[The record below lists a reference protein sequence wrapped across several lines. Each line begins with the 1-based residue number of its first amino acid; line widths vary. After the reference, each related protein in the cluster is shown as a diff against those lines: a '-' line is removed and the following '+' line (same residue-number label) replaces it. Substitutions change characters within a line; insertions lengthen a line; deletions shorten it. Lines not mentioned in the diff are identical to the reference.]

1 MEELNDRI
9 FSQDSTIRLDGR
21 LFTNCHFDGCTI
33 LYDGGVV
40 EWKKCKFTR
49 PRFMLK
55 GCADRTVSVLK
66 KMGFAI
72 VGPEAGATIASGPS

>member
-1 MEELNDRI
+1 
-9 FSQDSTIRLDGR
+9 
-21 LFTNCHFDGCTI
+21 
-33 LYDGGVV
+33 
-40 EWKKCKFTR
+40 
-49 PRFMLK
+49 MLK